1 MSFEDELLKAA
12 IGEPETDGKVYELH
26 ASPAM
31 KIGDRLDAEGNIQW
45 EVCEPDTVKAM
56 PALEPM
62 SGTYLDVSR
71 RAQQLNRAQQI
82 AGFKALIFYPH
93 PAQPIGAR

>member
-12 IGEPETDGKVYELH
+12 IGEPETDGRVYELH

-31 KIGDRLDAEGNIQW
+31 KICDRLDAEGKIAF
-45 EVCEPDTVKAM
+45 EVCEPEVVAAM
-56 PALEPM
+56 PPLEPM

-71 RAQQLNRAQQI
+71 RAQHLNRAQQI
-82 AGFKALIFYPH
+82 AGFKAMIFYPH
-93 PAQPIGAR
+93 PAQPTGAR